1 VATAKVP
8 GSIPHAQTSAS
19 TVINMYTRRKECG
32 GGVWHGRRYRP
43 PVSNFRIRLV
53 SERASINPQMGML
66 AMVGSLPLVRLNRVL
81 NGLRYKYQGAGGI
94 WEYHDPYGWHATPP

>member
-1 VATAKVP
+1 
-8 GSIPHAQTSAS
+8 
-19 TVINMYTRRKECG
+19 
-32 GGVWHGRRYRP
+32 
-43 PVSNFRIRLV
+43 V